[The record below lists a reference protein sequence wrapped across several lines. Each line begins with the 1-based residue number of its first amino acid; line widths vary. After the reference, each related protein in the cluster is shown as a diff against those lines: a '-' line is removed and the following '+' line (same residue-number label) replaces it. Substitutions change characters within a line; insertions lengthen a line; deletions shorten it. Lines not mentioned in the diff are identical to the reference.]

1 MIRRPPRST
10 RTDTLFPYP
19 TLFRSDEAL
28 AGLEGNVRHRAGCGI
43 DLVDCSIGEG
53 KDLYGIHEAL
63 RLRFQRRRP
72 VRGGNARHVW
82 ADRSFDA
89 DATDWELRSWCDGGR
104 RYRCR
109 RLWRCDV
116 LRGRRR
122 GREGDRRNGED
133 EFHWR
138 DARTDGHT

>member
-1 MIRRPPRST
+1 MPETANQI
-10 RTDTLFPYP
+10 
-19 TLFRSDEAL
+19 A
-28 AGLEGNVRHRAGCGI
+28 
-43 DLVDCSIGEG
+43 
-53 KDLYGIHEAL
+53 AL
-63 RLRFQRRRP
+63 R
-72 VRGGNARHVW
+72 G
-82 ADRSFDA
+82 
-89 DATDWELRSWCDGGR
+89 LRSWCDGGR

-138 DARTDGHT
+138 DSGAGCAGAEGLGSRGEPSGRLTEAGGADGRGGAGGPRAGVGAGEGGVGWAGAGGDIKAEERRGGKGGGGKCR

>member
-1 MIRRPPRST
+1 MWCCCCYFFFFFFKQKTAYEMRI
-10 RTDTLFPYP
+10 
-19 TLFRSDEAL
+19 SDWSSD
-28 AGLEGNVRHRAGCGI
+28 VCSS
-43 DLVDCSIGEG
+43 DL
-53 KDLYGIHEAL
+53 
-63 RLRFQRRRP
+63 
-72 VRGGNARHVW
+72 VW

-89 DATDWELRSWCDGGR
+89 DATDWGLRSWCDGGR

-138 DARTDGHT
+138 DSGAGCEGAAGLGSRGEPSGRLTEAESGRAHV